1 MTVATG
7 SPEHVAHVDD
17 LARRLVAAGVPR
29 VREESI
35 PMRRWTPRRCELR
48 PFGPAVPV
56 AYTARTGPDG
66 VTGPL
71 SSRARAGVIGL
82 ARVPSTKRNV
92 LDWDGDPVPDPS
104 LVQEEIRHA
113 LARFET
119 AGAVGAVLVVDEP
132 DTFRLRDGRHRG
144 IPAVF
149 VGPDHGLR
157 EGEDVTVVLEADID
171 VVTTRNLVG
180 LVPGATPDLVAL
192 QSATDGPDALADND
206 SVLAAVAEL
215 ARADL
220 TAGVLVLLTTGRLA
234 TEEVWGVPAFL
245 AEHRDDL
252 VPRLTAAVSVA
263 GPCFATGHRAVL
275 DCARRALVRAG
286 AEPAVLRPFVP
297 DDRSPDGW
305 TWPGDGGPFWCAG
318 VPTLQ
323 LPRVDT
329 LGRAVRELSA
339 TPREEVSRRVVLE
352 TPLHR

>member
-7 SPEHVAHVDD
+7 SPDHVAQVDD
-17 LARRLVAAGVPR
+17 LARRLIAAGVPQ
-29 VREESI
+29 VRKESI

-48 PFGPAVPV
+48 PVGPAVPV
-56 AYTARTGPDG
+56 AYTARTGPEG

-71 SSRARAGVIGL
+71 SSRARAGVVGL
-82 ARVPSTKRNV
+82 ARIPSTGRDV
-92 LDWDGDPVPDPS
+92 LDWDGAPAPDPA
-104 LVQEEIRHA
+104 LAQEEIRAA
-113 LARFET
+113 LARFEA

-132 DTFRLRDGRHRG
+132 DTFLLRDGRHRG

-157 EGEDVTVVLEADID
+157 EGEEVTLVLEADID

-180 LVPGATPDLVAL
+180 LIPGSAPDLVAL
-192 QSATDGPDALADND
+192 QTATDGPEALARNE
-206 SVLAAVAEL
+206 SVLTAVADL
-215 ARADL
+215 VRADL
-220 TAGVLVLLTTGRLA
+220 TGGVLVLLTTGRLA

-252 VPRLTAAVSVA
+252 VPRLTAAVSVDE
-263 GPCFATGHRAVL
+263 PCFATGHPAVL

-286 AEPAVLRPFVP
+286 AEPRVLRPFVP

-323 LPRVDT
+323 LPPVDS
-329 LGRAVRELSA
+329 LGRTVRELSA
-339 TPREEVSRRVVLE
+339 TPREELSRRVVLE
-352 TPLHR
+352 TRLHR